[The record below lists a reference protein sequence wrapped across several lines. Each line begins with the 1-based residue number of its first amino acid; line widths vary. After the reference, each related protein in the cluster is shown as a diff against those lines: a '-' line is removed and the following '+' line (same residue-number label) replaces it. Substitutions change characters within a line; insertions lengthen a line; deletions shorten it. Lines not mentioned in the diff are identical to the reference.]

1 MVSDNNVTL
10 YDIKYNN
17 DIYDIIISDIGLLDK
32 NKQYNIKPTKNSNGT
47 LSHFNPSGS
56 LTGYDLKWD
65 ISNHNQFND
74 YPEQETIDW
83 SNFLK
88 KYITDIT
95 FFHLKERN
103 IVYDKNQHLIE
114 FSLMKYSDNLFID
127 YNKKSDKSPL
137 FSTISFLSENNLPM
151 IFSNIDIDS
160 YKYKDIPDENS
171 YKIIIPKKY
180 THVIFDSSKYYGFLN
195 INTLSEEAVVSTPK
209 DLQGSSLNT
218 VLPHEIVNF
227 VYLKI
232 NFWNLELPSSYPKD
246 LHGDIGPI
254 SDLIEHLERVT
265 SEGVGEKD
273 LTPFGAVVSTPTP
286 TIYYNNSLTL
296 NKNIINNNIN
306 DEILYNTN
314 ENDTINKIYNI
325 LYGHA
330 TNLKQYTMFNLNF
343 KINNNL
349 DYSTLFNKYGII
361 IDDILQPSNT
371 NTIDEKNR
379 FNRNK
384 IFKNVFSIDVCY
396 WIINESEIYNKW
408 IISNYYNYELSI
420 KVECLPHV
428 LNYVLF
434 SSYFWIL
441 HFKEVYN
448 IPDNIKI
455 AIRDVFVSK
464 NKEKFI
470 YKDNTIEKNLLVCNV
485 QLNDKI
491 DYIGGEIIIENTKNS
506 ESNYLNQ
513 GDMIIYHSIK
523 ERKDEIIL
531 KGEIYSLVFIIEFDL

>member
-32 NKQYNIKPTKNSNGT
+32 NKQYNI
-47 LSHFNPSGS
+47 
-56 LTGYDLKWD
+56 
-65 ISNHNQFND
+65 ND

-286 TIYYNNSLTL
+286 TIYYNNISSLIL
-296 NKNIINNNIN
+296 LLIIFLFNVKL
-306 DEILYNTN
+306 LYNTN